1 MRPEL
6 LLSVDS
12 LVGKKAIR
20 ASFQAGSIAS
30 KTQQTR
36 RTSTLFRGGD
46 MMKATAAC
54 LKIQN
59 DVLDQNLELPLVSEL
74 PEDNVNGIPH
84 KFNNHA
90 C

>member
-1 MRPEL
+1 
-6 LLSVDS
+6 
-12 LVGKKAIR
+12 
-20 ASFQAGSIAS
+20 
-30 KTQQTR
+30 
-36 RTSTLFRGGD
+36 
-46 MMKATAAC
+46 MKATAAC

-74 PEDNVNGIPH
+74 PEDKVNGIPH